1 MAKDDQGFWN
11 FVFSLFFGIL
21 FGTAMLFLY
30 RWGRLPTSMPLFDF
44 FLIALAT
51 FRLTRLFVYDK
62 ITQFVRDWFL
72 VKEVRAGGSGELVV
86 IRSAHVSGPLR
97 TISELL
103 ACPWCFGVWSGLVVA
118 FSYFATPFSWFPIL
132 VFAIS
137 GVGTLLQLLANMVG
151 WRAERLKQEV
161 ERSRSSI

>member
-1 MAKDDQGFWN
+1 MARDDQGFWN

-21 FGTAMLFLY
+21 FGTAMFFLY

-72 VKEVRAGGSGELVV
+72 VKEVRAGEGGELIV
-86 IRSAHVSGPLR
+86 IRSSYVSGPLR

-103 ACPWCFGVWSGLVVA
+103 ACPWCFGIWAAFVVLFFYA
-118 FSYFATPFSWFPIL
+118 LTPLSWFPIL
-132 VFAIS
+132 LLAVA
-137 GVGTLLQLLANMVG
+137 GVGSFIQIVANMIG
-151 WRAERLKQEV
+151 WKAEHSKKEV
-161 ERSRSSI
+161 QR